1 MYEWIFLSS
10 VEQTMFQY
18 YVKVVPTTYVD
29 VKGKVSSLYLL
40 KDNYHHL
47 HNNIIFFFNRFY
59 LFSFWNIFYWL
70 YLNIWIFRLYIQTS
84 IQWISI
90 PKLLGTEWGIQDC
103 QGCFLFTNYH
113 QWWWNIQKNKGIWH
127 WKLLRDWQH
136 KHSHAYLKWFDNF
149 EALNLNDYFF
159 NQLFS
164 LFNNLFTVII

>member
-1 MYEWIFLSS
+1 MFLSS

-29 VKGKVSSLYLL
+29 VKGKVSSLFLL

-47 HNNIIFFFNRFY
+47 HNNIIFFQSISFI
-59 LFSFWNIFYWL
+59 SFWNIFYWL
-70 YLNIWIFRLYIQTS
+70 YFNICIFRLYIQTS

-90 PKLLGTEWGIQDC
+90 PKLLATEWGIQDC
-103 QGCFLFTNYH
+103 QGCFLFMNYR

-127 WKLLRDWQH
+127 WKLLRDWQR
-136 KHSHAYLKWFDNF
+136 KHSHAYLKWLDNF
-149 EALNLNDYFF
+149 EALNLNNYFF

-164 LFNNLFTVII
+164 LLNNLFTVIIL